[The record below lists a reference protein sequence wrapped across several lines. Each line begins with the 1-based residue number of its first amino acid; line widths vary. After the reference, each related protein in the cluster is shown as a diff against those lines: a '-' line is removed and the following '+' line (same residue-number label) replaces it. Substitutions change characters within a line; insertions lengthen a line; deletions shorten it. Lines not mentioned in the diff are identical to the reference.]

1 MNLILKKVKEPL
13 IVLICFIIYIYNQKI
28 YRPKVFSNYESNES
42 LVFILGIIPNFLGAI
57 MTFLTCL
64 FLFKLQNKK
73 SIRKIIIISFLTTL
87 TLVIFMELER
97 FINQNMKFDFFD
109 ILASILALIICL
121 IFYKKELE
129 FYDWNWIYKKTFYN
143 TVYN

>member
-1 MNLILKKVKEPL
+1 MNLVLKKIKEPL
-13 IVLICFIIYIYNQKI
+13 IVSICFIIYIYNQKV
-28 YRPKVFSNYESNES
+28 YRPKVFSNCESNES
-42 LVFILGIIPNFLGAI
+42 LVFILGILPNFLGAI

-73 SIRKIIIISFLTTL
+73 SIRKIIISSFLMTL

-97 FINQNMKFDFFD
+97 CINQHMKFDFFD

-121 IFYKKELE
+121 LFYKKEIKL
-129 FYDWNWIYKKTFYN
+129 YN
-143 TVYN
+143 

>member
-1 MNLILKKVKEPL
+1 MNLILKKAKEPL
-13 IVLICFIIYIYNQKI
+13 IILISFIIYIFNQKI
-28 YRPKVFSNYESNES
+28 YRPQVFSNSESNEY
-42 LVFILGIIPNFLGAI
+42 LVFILGIIPNFLGSI

-64 FLFKLQNKK
+64 FLFKLENKK
-73 SIRKIIIISFLTTL
+73 SIRKIIITSFLITL

-121 IFYKKELE
+121 IFYKKELK
-129 FYDWNWIYKKTFYN
+129 FYD
-143 TVYN
+143 

>member
-1 MNLILKKVKEPL
+1 MKLILKKVKEPL
-13 IVLICFIIYIYNQKI
+13 IVLISFIIYIFNQKI
-28 YRPKVFSNYESNES
+28 YRPQVFSNSESNQY

-73 SIRKIIIISFLTTL
+73 SLRKIIIISFLTTL
-87 TLVIFMELER
+87 ILVIFMELER

-121 IFYKKELE
+121 IFYKKEIE
-129 FYDWNWIYKKTFYN
+129 FYD
-143 TVYN
+143 